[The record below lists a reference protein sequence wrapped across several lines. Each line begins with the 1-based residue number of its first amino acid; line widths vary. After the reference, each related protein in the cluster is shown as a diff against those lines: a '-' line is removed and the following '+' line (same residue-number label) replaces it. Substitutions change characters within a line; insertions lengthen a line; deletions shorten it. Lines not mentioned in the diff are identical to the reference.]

1 MRAISFLIA
10 GLLTPCFAQT
20 ILRHRSDAI
29 PGVIGQGWV
38 NRQSFSFY
46 WQSRLEPLSPPLA
59 DDLGYGAG
67 YNSAD
72 DSIYRVM
79 IDRAHRTYFG
89 YQVHVVPVPQNMY
102 RLTFQPLNLTLDNF
116 KQLHMDEPEKWSKW
130 DVGTPASR
138 VSPPPAIVSP
148 SSPLFRFP
156 ILPLNPL
163 REAPDTVHELD
174 VVAVD
179 LLVNQTSRQKIVDYV
194 VIQGPSRSWTWNQL
208 NTVRE
213 FSYPGGEPRDFA
225 LQDAGLRFVEPQASV
240 NGKVWQVPVP
250 GEVSGAY
257 VWLAVPNRGAYVLT
271 LVPHPEEGFQKAGE
285 VRGTSLRFTLGADTV
300 MVTSSKPI
308 VSSDAAFNLYVRL
321 DPAWQ
326 ADVFGMM
333 GAAKW
338 DGKR

>member
-138 VSPPPAIVSP
+138 PLYPFRPPLLLLQRLPA
-148 SSPLFRFP
+148 L
-156 ILPLNPL
+156 
-163 REAPDTVHELD
+163 EAPDTVHELD

-179 LLVNQTSRQKIVDYV
+179 LLVSQTSRQKIVDYV

-225 LQDAGLRFVEPQASV
+225 LQDAGLRFVEPQVSV
-240 NGKVWQVPVP
+240 NGNVVQIPVP
-250 GEVSGAY
+250 GEVSGVY
-257 VWLAVPNRGAYVLT
+257 VWLAAPNRGAYVLT
-271 LVPHPEEGFQKAGE
+271 LVPHPEGGFQKAGE
-285 VRGTSLRFTLGADTV
+285 VRGTSLRFTLGGDTV
-300 MVTSSKPI
+300 VVTSSKPI

-326 ADVFGMM
+326 ADVFGMR

-338 DGKR
+338 SEGKK

>member
-10 GLLTPCFAQT
+10 GLLSPCFAQT
-20 ILRHRSDAI
+20 
-29 PGVIGQGWV
+29 GVIAQGGV

-46 WQSRLEPLSPPLA
+46 WQSRLEPPSPPLA
-59 DDLGYGAG
+59 DDLGYSAG

-138 VSPPPAIVSP
+138 
-148 SSPLFRFP
+148 PLYPF
-156 ILPLNPL
+156 

-225 LQDAGLRFVEPQASV
+225 LQDAGLRFVEPQVSV
-240 NGKVWQVPVP
+240 NGKVVQVPVS

-257 VWLAVPNRGAYVLT
+257 VWLAAPNRGAYVLT
-271 LVPHPEEGFQKAGE
+271 LVPHPEGGFQKAGE

-300 MVTSSKPI
+300 VVTSSKPI

-338 DGKR
+338 SEGKK

>member
-10 GLLTPCFAQT
+10 GLVTPCFAQT
-20 ILRHRSDAI
+20 
-29 PGVIGQGWV
+29 GVIAQGSV
-38 NRQSFSFY
+38 NRLSFSFY
-46 WQSRLEPLSPPLA
+46 WQSRLEPPSPPLA
-59 DDLGYGAG
+59 DDLGYSAG

-79 IDRAHRTYFG
+79 LDRAHRTYFG
-89 YQVHVVPVPQNMY
+89 YQVHVVPIPQNMY
-102 RLTFQPLNLTLDNF
+102 RLTFHPLNLTLDNF
-116 KQLHMDEPEKWSKW
+116 KQLHMEEPEKWNKW
-130 DVGTPASR
+130 DIGAPASR
-138 VSPPPAIVSP
+138 
-148 SSPLFRFP
+148 PLFQP
-156 ILPLNPL
+156 PVLYLQPLAPGYPF
-163 REAPDTVHELD
+163 REAPDRVHELD

-225 LQDAGLRFVEPQASV
+225 LQDAGLRFVEPQVSF

-257 VWLAVPNRGAYVLT
+257 VWLAAPNRGAYVLT
-271 LVPHPEEGFQKAGE
+271 LAPHPEGGFQKAGE

-300 MVTSSKPI
+300 VVTSSKPI

-338 DGKR
+338 SDGKR